1 MDLNITLAKG
11 ENYLANE
18 IDGEVVMM
26 NIETGLYVSLNNTGK
41 VIWDLLDTPKSIQ
54 TIIDLLVNTYKI
66 TLEQCTTDV
75 VPFIEQMMQQEILVK
90 NN

>member
-41 VIWDLLDTPKSIQ
+41 VIWDMLDTPK
-54 TIIDLLVNTYKI
+54 TIESLINLLVDTYKI
-66 TLEQCTTDV
+66 THEQCTTDI

-90 NN
+90 K

>member
-54 TIIDLLVNTYKI
+54 TIIDLLVDTYKI

>member
-41 VIWDLLDTPKSIQ
+41 VIWDMLDTPKSIES
-54 TIIDLLVNTYKI
+54 IINLLVDTYKI
-66 TLEQCTTDV
+66 THEQCTTDI

-90 NN
+90 K

>member
-41 VIWDLLDTPKSIQ
+41 VIWDMLDTPKSIESL
-54 TIIDLLVNTYKI
+54 INLLVDTYKI
-66 TLEQCTTDV
+66 THEQCTTDV

-90 NN
+90 K